1 MGQNCYGVQAAAQT
15 YFNKDVSE
23 LTLAE
28 CASLAGITNLPGKY
42 DPFTEKRERK
52 QYQAPENHIK
62 RNAGSGIYN
71 RS

>member
-42 DPFTEKRERK
+42 DPFTEKGEKTISSARES
-52 QYQAPENHIK
+52 Y
-62 RNAGSGIYN
+62 
-71 RS
+71 